1 MLFRVH
7 VVFMGFTIIENI
19 EIRVIESRIDANN
32 IIILRLNSYKQEY
45 NLDL

>member
-1 MLFRVH
+1 M
-7 VVFMGFTIIENI
+7 IIENI